1 MLPKHHLWEW
11 IRYHQTPW
19 CPCMVTAGG
28 QLGLLLSEADQGLRL
43 WLYPWI
49 LFAHS
54 HACHVGLSLWTPK
67 PWPFYTLFWL
77 HLSSSGLCLN
87 ITSQVGLHWAL
98 SSIAIL
104 LKMLPGWFLWLL
116 VFFFIA
122 AFFFFFFL
130 PTDPYILNSSVI
142 SVLANIQGPT
152 T

>member
-11 IRYHQTPW
+11 IRNHQTPW
-19 CPCMVTAGG
+19 CPCMVTDGG
-28 QLGLLLSEADQGLRL
+28 QPGLLLSEADQGLRL
-43 WLYPWI
+43 WLDPWI

-54 HACHVGLSLWTPK
+54 HACHVGLSLWTPE
-67 PWPFYTLFWL
+67 PWSFYALFWL
-77 HLSSSGLCLN
+77 HLSPSGLCLN

-104 LKMLPGWFLWLL
+104 LKNAPWMISLTSGI
-116 VFFFIA
+116 FFFIA
-122 AFFFFFFL
+122 IFFL
-130 PTDPYILNSSVI
+130 RTDPYILNSSVI